1 MSPNIKPLMPLIFR
15 SILDDRTTVFSWAMA
30 VAVFAGLLA
39 ILLYFRPI
47 TLVIAVSRSDVA
59 ELKIAQLLVDHTR
72 SKSSRLRLS
81 VLQTQ
86 SPEDAL
92 RMLELGKAEM
102 AIGRSDMTMPESATS
117 VAILKPM
124 QPFFAL
130 PTQVPLTKKGLAT
143 EATPEDLKG
152 KLIGYSD
159 SLRSNRTLLEAI
171 LRHWQ
176 LLDVVTLVPIPTG
189 QLVPLAKSSRIDALF
204 TVNAASSD
212 ATGTRVLDTLNKAFP
227 NGFTVLTLA
236 DSTALMGKIPGLEDG
251 TIARGVFRA
260 SPALPLEDLTS
271 AAITSNLIVSKDIS
285 NDTIATTVKALIAMK
300 EAQLARNPDL
310 SNIAEPSKT
319 NRNIAFNSVAAKVHD
334 GTYEDFFDLY
344 ANKIYIGLALVGGI
358 ASLGGGAYRRQR
370 MATTTE
376 LSSDLRQLLALQ
388 ESFSKPMLPQ
398 QRRNRTLVR

>member
-1 MSPNIKPLMPLIFR
+1 M
-15 SILDDRTTVFSWAMA
+15 
-30 VAVFAGLLA
+30 
-39 ILLYFRPI
+39 
-47 TLVIAVSRSDVA
+47 
-59 ELKIAQLLVDHTR
+59 
-72 SKSSRLRLS
+72 
-81 VLQTQ
+81 
-86 SPEDAL
+86 
-92 RMLELGKAEM
+92 
-102 AIGRSDMTMPESATS
+102 
-117 VAILKPM
+117 
-124 QPFFAL
+124 
-130 PTQVPLTKKGLAT
+130 
-143 EATPEDLKG
+143 
-152 KLIGYSD
+152 
-159 SLRSNRTLLEAI
+159 
-171 LRHWQ
+171 
-176 LLDVVTLVPIPTG
+176 
-189 QLVPLAKSSRIDALF
+189 
-204 TVNAASSD
+204 
-212 ATGTRVLDTLNKAFP
+212 LDTLNKAFP